1 MASSR
6 SNISKFDILDE
17 IVIKTIAIEN
27 FDRRKKDWEKKVNAW
42 AEEKRDV
49 LRQKFRNKS
58 FTETEFQDY
67 MQKLDEKIE
76 EQARVQA
83 ADRDGQEKSL
93 QFGFKINKIFS
104 KDNNI
109 YLYKPIKDYVR
120 YCRKFISVSMINLKL
135 KNSFTAPQTTAH

>member
-6 SNISKFDILDE
+6 SNISKFDLLDE

-27 FDRRKKDWEKKVNAW
+27 FDRRKKDWEKKVEAW
-42 AEEKRDV
+42 ADEKRGV
-49 LRQKFRNKS
+49 LREKFRDQS

-93 QFGFKINKIFS
+93 QIWF
-104 KDNNI
+104 
-109 YLYKPIKDYVR
+109 
-120 YCRKFISVSMINLKL
+120 
-135 KNSFTAPQTTAH
+135 

>member
-6 SNISKFDILDE
+6 SNISKFDLLDE

-27 FDRRKKDWEKKVNAW
+27 FDRRKKDWEKKVEAW
-42 AEEKRDV
+42 ADEKRGV
-49 LRQKFRNKS
+49 LREKFRDQS

-93 QFGFKINKIFS
+93 QTTL
-104 KDNNI
+104 D
-109 YLYKPIKDYVR
+109 
-120 YCRKFISVSMINLKL
+120 
-135 KNSFTAPQTTAH
+135 TAERL

>member
-6 SNISKFDILDE
+6 SNISKFDLLDE

-27 FDRRKKDWEKKVNAW
+27 FDRRKKDWEKKVEAW
-42 AEEKRDV
+42 ADEKRGV
-49 LRQKFRNKS
+49 LREKFRDQS

-93 QFGFKINKIFS
+93 QLWF
-104 KDNNI
+104 
-109 YLYKPIKDYVR
+109 
-120 YCRKFISVSMINLKL
+120 
-135 KNSFTAPQTTAH
+135 

>member
-6 SNISKFDILDE
+6 SNISKFDLLDE

-27 FDRRKKDWEKKVNAW
+27 FDRRKKDWTKKVEAW
-42 AEEKRDV
+42 ADEKRGV
-49 LRQKFRNKS
+49 LREKFRDQS

-93 QFGFKINKIFS
+93 QTTL
-104 KDNNI
+104 D
-109 YLYKPIKDYVR
+109 
-120 YCRKFISVSMINLKL
+120 
-135 KNSFTAPQTTAH
+135 TAERL